1 MSIPIVRGNVTPN
14 VTQNVTPNLSPN
26 LTGTV
31 PNVGTSAVGAT
42 GIVTPTT
49 PAATPVGNPNLSGA
63 PAVFNR
69 DIKGLPAGFDVK
81 SAGFALGGDANTA
94 RDGMAGGYVA
104 RPSATSFVSYGDVT
118 AVKPTQDGFSVDVQL
133 YTRKKTDQVAL
144 FLQLPVVDKKSG
156 TLTMVNL
163 DLLTHDATKGTFG
176 EAVATANGKD
186 PISNSACF
194 TGTRSYSF
202 SLKQINDFI
211 KSNGLALTVKPGD
224 QLSISGLIKF
234 DGHRI
239 MNAQSNAFSV
249 PKPTVMIPT
258 SVMAGRIGNMTGQV
272 AIKAQDLP
280 LDISLKLPKS
290 LLDISVFIGYSAGSS
305 SSCLTPSA
313 ILEGEITTRL
323 ESEYKGSVDAGQMNK
338 MITKGYDLA
347 ELSEKAMGGDAA
359 ARKKLD
365 RLLGPDLVLTPVK
378 RHWMASDGEPLGSR
392 TTNDKNV
399 VGEFDAAGK
408 FTAAVDS
415 AGKEIVVNKDAA
427 GWPFLDPMKDGYSDD
442 KSLTFS
448 KESGAAR
455 VRGNKQKMGH
465 AEFKIGGGVLD
476 PKTGIRQRVET
487 GLSLKPGATEDQ
499 LKSLLEFIK
508 NNPTSKLAQSPLG
521 HLIDEARKG
530 GVLEAMAT
538 DRTPWADVTQIRHK
552 FELKNTKTGTAA
564 ELSLDMVTAQTLRKE
579 HEVSGQPQSREYF
592 VIETE
597 LDHLQL
603 NSSNVTEMADTKT
616 RAALT
621 STTEQETWLKDTAAA
636 QKKGDVELEVMSKP
650 QLHSNDHVKDG
661 SFRQTPSYKD
671 FEGMQEKLLK
681 AICDGGAFQ
690 PGPARQKSAHFAE
703 LLGLIPPENTVTV

>member
-1 MSIPIVRGNVTPN
+1 MTIPSVRGNPTIPN
-14 VTQNVTPNLSPN
+14 P
-26 LTGTV
+26 
-31 PNVGTSAVGAT
+31 AT
-42 GIVTPTT
+42 ITNPTT
-49 PAATPVGNPNLSGA
+49 VNGTTATTTVTGVNTTTPPATTPVGNPNLSGA
-63 PAVFNR
+63 PAVVNR

-81 SAGFALGGDANTA
+81 SAGFAMSGNASNAG
-94 RDGMAGGYVA
+94 DGMTGGYVA
-104 RPSATSFVSYGDVT
+104 RPTTSYFVAYGDVT

-133 YTRKKTDQVAL
+133 YAKKATDEVAL

-156 TLTMVNL
+156 KLTMVNL
-163 DLLTHDATKGTFG
+163 DLLTHDAAKGTFG
-176 EAVATANGKD
+176 DNVTTAAGKD
-186 PISNSACF
+186 PVSNAACF
-194 TGTRSYSF
+194 TGTRSYAF

-211 KSNGLALTVKPGD
+211 KSNGLDLQVKPGD
-224 QLSISGLIKF
+224 QLSISGLIKN

-249 PKPTVMIPT
+249 PKPTVT
-258 SVMAGRIGNMTGQV
+258 NAQTVMAGRIGNMTNQ

-290 LLDISVFIGYSAGSS
+290 LLETSS
-305 SSCLTPSA
+305 YMTGGIKPGD

-323 ESEYKGSVDAGQMNK
+323 ESEYKGSVDAGQMHK
-338 MITKGYDLA
+338 MISKGYELS
-347 ELSEKAMGGDAA
+347 ELSEKALGGDAA

-378 RHWMASDGEPLGSR
+378 RHWMASDGAPLGSR
-392 TTNDKNV
+392 EVNDKNV
-399 VGEFDAAGK
+399 VGATDANGK
-408 FTAAVDS
+408 FVPALDS
-415 AGKEIVVNKDAA
+415 AGKEIVINRDNA
-427 GWPFLDPMKDGYSDD
+427 GWPNLDPMKDAYSDD
-442 KSLTFS
+442 KNLSFS
-448 KESGAAR
+448 RESGAAR
-455 VRGNKQKMGH
+455 VRGNAQKMGH

-499 LKSLLEFIK
+499 LKKLLK
-508 NNPTSKLAQSPLG
+508 AMNDYPTSPIATSPLG
-521 HLIDEARKG
+521 HVLEEAKKG
-530 GVLEAMAT
+530 GVLNALID

-564 ELSLDMVTAQTLRKE
+564 ELSLDMVTSTTMRKE
-579 HEVSGQPQSREYF
+579 HEVNGQPQVREYY

-616 RAALT
+616 KAALT
-621 STTEQETWLKDTAAA
+621 SATDQETWLKDTAAA

-650 QLHSNDHVKDG
+650 QLHSNDHVKEG
-661 SFRQTPSYKD
+661 SFRHTSSYKD
-671 FEGMQEKLLK
+671 FESMQEKLLV
-681 AICDGGAFQ
+681 AICDGGAFK

-703 LLGLIPPENTVTV
+703 LLGLIPPENTVTT

>member
-1 MSIPIVRGNVTPN
+1 MSIPTVRGNVTPN
-14 VTQNVTPNLSPN
+14 LNPV
-26 LTGTV
+26 TGTV
-31 PNVGTSAVGAT
+31 PNATVGTVGT
-42 GIVTPTT
+42 VGTVTPAPTT
-49 PAATPVGNPNLSGA
+49 PLTPVGNPNLTGA
-63 PAVFNR
+63 PAVINR

-81 SAGFALGGDANTA
+81 AAGFAMSGNASNA
-94 RDGMAGGYVA
+94 SDGMTGGYVA
-104 RPSATSFVSYGDVT
+104 RPSASYFVAYGDVT

-133 YTRKKTDQVAL
+133 YARNVTDEVAL

-156 TLTMVNL
+156 KLTMVNL
-163 DLLTHDATKGTFG
+163 DLLTHDAAKGTFG
-176 EAVATANGKD
+176 DVVTTAKGKD
-186 PISNSACF
+186 PVSQSDCF
-194 TGTRSYSF
+194 TGARSYSF

-211 KSNGLALTVKPGD
+211 KSNGLELTVKPGD
-224 QLSISGLIKF
+224 QLSISGLIKN

-249 PKPTVMIPT
+249 PKPTVTNAT
-258 SVMAGRIGNMTGQV
+258 SLMAGRIGNMTGQV
-272 AIKAQDLP
+272 AVKAQDLP

-290 LLDISVFIGYSAGSS
+290 LLEKQVYVGYTAGSGS
-305 SSCLTPSA
+305 SYITPGA

-323 ESEYKGSVDAGQMNK
+323 ESEYKGSVDPGEMNT
-338 MITKGYDLA
+338 MISKGYELA

-392 TTNDKNV
+392 TTNDHNV
-399 VGEFDAAGK
+399 VGDFDAAGK
-408 FTAAVDS
+408 FTAALDA

-427 GWPFLDPMKDGYSDD
+427 GWPSLDPMKDGYSDD

-476 PKTGIRQRVET
+476 TKTGIRQRVET

-499 LKSLLEFIK
+499 LKALLKFMK
-508 NNPTSKLAQSPLG
+508 DNPNSELAQSPLG
-521 HLIDEARKG
+521 HLIEEAKKG
-530 GVLEAMAT
+530 GVLDAMAT

-564 ELSLDMVTAQTLRKE
+564 ELSLDMVSAQTLRKE
-579 HEVSGQPQSREYF
+579 HEVSGAAQTREYF
-592 VIETE
+592 VIEME

-616 RAALT
+616 KAALT
-621 STTEQETWLKDTAAA
+621 STVEQETWLKATAAA
-636 QKKGDVELEVMSKP
+636 QQKGDVELEVMSKP
-650 QLHSNDHVKDG
+650 QLHSNEHVKDG
-661 SFRQTPSYKD
+661 SFRQTSSYKD
-671 FEGMQEKLLK
+671 FEGMQARLLV
-681 AICDGGAFQ
+681 AICDNGAFK

-703 LLGLIPPENTVTV
+703 LLGLIPAENTVTV